1 MINLEIM
8 IIYKNCGSNFSH
20 ESYFKKFKISSD
32 QENANFEE
40 SQVVIGVNRKKQD
53 LKILNLAKKNLAKN
67 FEGIKI
73 EVKSILSLY
82 SVKKDP
88 K

>member
-1 MINLEIM
+1 
-8 IIYKNCGSNFSH
+8 
-20 ESYFKKFKISSD
+20 
-32 QENANFEE
+32 
-40 SQVVIGVNRKKQD
+40 VVIGVNRKKQD